1 MKNNVLLWVWLCAC
15 LNCAGWFLSAIH
27 QLNAIGYA
35 VALVVGIAALFI
47 WKNSWLPAA
56 PSRSGSS
63 RCWKKFLRRF
73 KRPFPLAFLIIS
85 AMAFLGGALY
95 APTNY
100 DALAYRVPRV
110 LHWLDAGQWH
120 WIHTIFPRVNA
131 SSCGIEWVSA
141 PLMALFKSDRLLF
154 LINFVS
160 FLLLPGL
167 IFSVLT
173 RLSIRRRAAWH
184 WMWLAPS
191 GYCFLLQAGSLGND
205 AFGAIFALAAVD
217 FALRAKVSRRPG
229 DFFSS
234 ILAAALMTSVKFS
247 NLPLLLPWAIAI
259 LPSFKILFQK
269 PVATFLVCLVAAF
282 ASFLPKAVL
291 NEYFCH
297 DWSGVSLEYDQPHG
311 STALRTAGNIAL
323 VAILNLTPPVFSQA
337 DQWNGFV
344 QKTLPASLKLRLLQ
358 TFTELPAAELQT
370 TQMQIEENAGLGF
383 GVIPLLFVSVIF
395 AVRHRANT
403 PCIHSRDTLWR
414 SAVILSP
421 WISTL
426 VLLSRSEVYPIGR
439 ILAPNYLLLLP
450 LLLAPAGHAPLV
462 KKTWWRVSAF
472 VVFAMAAGLLIIS
485 PPRPLFPVQTIL
497 GKIQPAHPDSKL
509 LARVE
514 EVYSV
519 YHDRGHAFAPVL
531 DLLPTGLKVLGL
543 ISYDDPEASLWQPFG
558 SRRIIHVCPDD
569 SAAFLK
575 AEGVEY
581 ILAKDNMF
589 GNKFPAFDDWLK
601 TVNATVVQKIQL
613 NLRASGGSRDWTLVK
628 LN

>member
-1 MKNNVLLWVWLCAC
+1 
-15 LNCAGWFLSAIH
+15 
-27 QLNAIGYA
+27 
-35 VALVVGIAALFI
+35 
-47 WKNSWLPAA
+47 
-56 PSRSGSS
+56 
-63 RCWKKFLRRF
+63 
-73 KRPFPLAFLIIS
+73 
-85 AMAFLGGALY
+85 MAFLGGALY

-173 RLSIRRRAAWH
+173 RLGVRRRAAWH

-269 PVATFLVCLVAAF
+269 PVATCLVCLVAAF

-311 STALRTAGNIAL
+311 RPILRTAANL
-323 VAILNLTPPVFSQA
+323 VLTGIFNLTPPVFPEA
-337 DQWNGFV
+337 DRWNNYV
-344 QKTLPASLKLRLLQ
+344 QKTLPPDLNLHLRQ
-358 TFTELPAAELQT
+358 TFTEHEAAEFQT
-370 TQMQIEENAGLGF
+370 QQMQIEENAGLGF
-383 GVIPLLFVSVIF
+383 GVTLLLLASAM
-395 AVRHRANT
+395 AVGLRGKIVPIRFD
-403 PCIHSRDTLWR
+403 SGDSLWR
-414 SAVILSP
+414 TAIILLP

-426 VLLSRSEVYPIGR
+426 TLLNRSEVYPIGR
-439 ILAPNYLLLLP
+439 ILAPYYLLLLP
-450 LLLAPAGHAPLV
+450 LLLLPAGHASLV
-462 KKTWWRVSAF
+462 KKTWWRMAAF
-472 VVFAMAAGLLIIS
+472 IVFAMAAGLLIIS

-531 DLLPTGLKVLGL
+531 DLLPPGLKVLGL

-558 SRRIIHVCPDD
+558 ARRIIHVCPDD
-569 SAAFLK
+569 STAFLK

-589 GNKFPAFDDWLK
+589 GNKFPTFDDWLK